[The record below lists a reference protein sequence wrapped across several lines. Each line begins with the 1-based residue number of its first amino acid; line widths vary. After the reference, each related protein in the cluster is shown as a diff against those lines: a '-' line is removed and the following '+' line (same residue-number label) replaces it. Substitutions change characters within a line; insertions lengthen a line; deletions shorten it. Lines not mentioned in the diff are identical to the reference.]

1 MHASSKLRIS
11 TLGGAAP
18 RARGMVLVSSLLLLL
33 VVTMLAVALFHSFGL
48 DERIAGNTREKQ
60 RALQAAVSAEDY
72 AEWWL
77 SNGQTVSSLTCGFPV
92 ATAEVCTNTLPSVVN
107 GGNVAVIPWVT
118 SAGAPIGGY
127 TYTLPNATVSTTP
140 TAGTYWQS
148 PVFYISYLGLGTA
161 ANGNQGSVYQ
171 IDSIG
176 YGGSPNT
183 AAVVESTYI
192 VQTST
197 QTLDGG

>member
-11 TLGGAAP
+11 TPGGAAR

-77 SNGQTVSSLTCGFPV
+77 SNGQTVSSLSCGFPV
-92 ATAEVCTNTLPSVVN
+92 ATAEVCTNSLTSVVN

>member
-1 MHASSKLRIS
+1 MHASRTLRIS
-11 TLGGAAP
+11 TSGGAAA

-33 VVTMLAVALFHSFGL
+33 VVTMLAIALFHSFGL

-77 SNGQTVSSLTCGFPV
+77 SNGQTVSSLSCGFPV
-92 ATAEVCTNTLPSVVN
+92 STAEVCTNTLPAVVN

-127 TYTLPNATVSTTP
+127 TYVLPNATVSTSP
-140 TAGTYWQS
+140 SAGTYWQN
-148 PVFYISYLGLGTA
+148 PLFYISYLGLGTG

-197 QTLDGG
+197 QNLDGG